1 MIWRVRITYI
11 EEKIIGIQCSFI
23 TRELMFQEGTNE
35 LLEGDLSIPTY
46 IVLFTCK
53 QRRTFSSEHFRGFGL
68 EKNPPINNYQK
79 VSELIHKIK
88 SLKSCYNGIN
98 LYFTNKC
105 MAIRI
110 IKKIPLLI
118 AKYHGLNYMVSKDGN
133 VELLKLIQI
142 IRDYHE

>member
-23 TRELMFQEGTNE
+23 TRELMFQEGTNG
-35 LLEGDLSIPTY
+35 LLDENLSIPAY
-46 IVLFTCK
+46 VIFFTCQ
-53 QRRTFSSEHFRGFGL
+53 QRRTFSFEHFRRLGL

-79 VSELIHKIK
+79 VSELIHEIK

-98 LYFTNKC
+98 LYFTSKC
-105 MAIRI
+105 MTIHI

-118 AKYHGLNYMVSKDGN
+118 AKYHGLNYMVSKDAN

>member
-23 TRELMFQEGTNE
+23 TRELMFQEGTNG
-35 LLEGDLSIPTY
+35 LLDENLSIPTY
-46 IVLFTCK
+46 VIFFTCQ
-53 QRRTFSSEHFRGFGL
+53 QRRTFSFEHFRGFGL

-79 VSELIHKIK
+79 VSELIHEIK
-88 SLKSCYNGIN
+88 SLKSCYKGIN
-98 LYFTNKC
+98 LYFTSKC
-105 MAIRI
+105 MTIHI

-118 AKYHGLNYMVSKDGN
+118 AKYHGLNYMVSKDAN

>member
-23 TRELMFQEGTNE
+23 TRELMFQEGTNV

-46 IVLFTCK
+46 VIFFTCQ
-53 QRRTFSSEHFRGFGL
+53 QRRTFSFEHFRRFGL

-79 VSELIHKIK
+79 VSELIHEIK

-98 LYFTNKC
+98 LYFTSKC
-105 MAIRI
+105 MTIHI

-118 AKYHGLNYMVSKDGN
+118 AKYHGLNYMVSKDAN